1 MHVKANVTVINH
13 TKPWVPGV
21 IFSFLQS
28 VADNSVQ
35 WKPENREFLS
45 TLVFA
50 AFIWTD
56 RVLNDSFYRKLDRF
70 WQHKKWIYN
79 PQIKNWIS

>member
-1 MHVKANVTVINH
+1 MLF
-13 TKPWVPGV
+13 W
-21 IFSFLQS
+21 QD
-28 VADNSVQ
+28 ADNSVQ

-56 RVLNDSFYRKLDRF
+56 RVLNDSFYRKLDKF